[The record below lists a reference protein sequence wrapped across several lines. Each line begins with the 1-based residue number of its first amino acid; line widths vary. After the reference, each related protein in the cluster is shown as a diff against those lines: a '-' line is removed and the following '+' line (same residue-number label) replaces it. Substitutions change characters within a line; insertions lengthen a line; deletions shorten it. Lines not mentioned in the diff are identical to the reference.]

1 MEKLDLKDVTLYV
14 EQNIGTFHAKRLEKL
29 EKLNFK
35 EVLKR
40 KNPYLFKAKNL
51 LIAQDLVKNLLDA
64 YLQSQE
70 ETLFGDFLEGVAIFV
85 CQKVFGGVKS
95 RVLEGIDLEF
105 TKAKNYYIIEIK
117 SGPNWGNSSQIK
129 RMKDNFKNATA
140 NLLKTNPKLNIIA
153 VNGCCY
159 GVESQPNKDGYQKI
173 CGQEFWELISDNS
186 MVYLDIIEPLGH
198 KSKEKNEEFLNA
210 YAKVVNKFTLK
221 FAQDF
226 CDDGEINWKKIV
238 EFNSQKKVKTSTS
251 KPKKTAT
258 KPKSK

>member
-1 MEKLDLKDVTLYV
+1 
-14 EQNIGTFHAKRLEKL
+14 LEKL

-40 KNPYLFKAKNL
+40 KNPYLFKAKNIL
-51 LIAQDLVKNLLDA
+51 TAQDLVKNLLDA

-105 TKAKNYYIIEIK
+105 PKNGDYYIIEIK

-129 RMKDNFKNATA
+129 KMKQNFKNAEKT
-140 NLLKTNPKLNIIA
+140 LLKQQKNMKVIA

-159 GVESQPNKDGYQKI
+159 GIENQPNKEGYQKV
-173 CGQEFWELISDNS
+173 CGQEFWQLISDSNTL
-186 MVYLDIIEPLGH
+186 YKDIIEPLGH
-198 KSKEKNEEFLNA
+198 QAKEKNEEFFKA
-210 YAKVVNKFTLK
+210 YAKVINQFTLK

-226 CDDGEINWKKIV
+226 CDDGVINWQKIV
-238 EFNSQKKVKTSTS
+238 EFNSKKQLKIVKAAKPKVKKPST
-251 KPKKTAT
+251 K
-258 KPKSK
+258 

>member
-1 MEKLDLKDVTLYV
+1 MSKLNIEDITLYV
-14 EQNIGTFHAKRLEKL
+14 EQNIGAFHTKRLEKL

-40 KNPYLFKAKNL
+40 KNPYLFKAKNI

-105 TKAKNYYIIEIK
+105 LKNANYYIIEIK

-129 RMKDNFKNATA
+129 KMKDNFKDAEKV
-140 NLLKTNPKLNIIA
+140 LLKQNPKLKVFA

-159 GVESQPNKDGYQKI
+159 GIENKPNKDGYQKI
-173 CGQEFWELISDNS
+173 CGQEFWELISDS
-186 MVYLDIIEPLGH
+186 ATVYTDIIEPLGH
-198 KSKEKNEEFLNA
+198 EAKEKNEEFLKA
-210 YAKVVNKFTLK
+210 YSKVINQFTLK
-221 FAQDF
+221 FAQEF
-226 CDDGEINWKKIV
+226 CDDGEINWLKIV
-238 EFNSQKKVKTSTS
+238 EFNSKKKVKVVA
-251 KPKKTAT
+251 KPKKVVA
-258 KPKSK
+258 KSKEK